1 MEHIGFEGEL
11 FMGTSNIKLRKF
23 QDDINTLVLTN
34 SDLSWEARL
43 VCLEL
48 ITERVKQLANDAIIE
63 ELRQEG
69 ENAESVCEDKLGELP
84 K

>member
-1 MEHIGFEGEL
+1 
-11 FMGTSNIKLRKF
+11 MGTSNVKLRKF
-23 QDDINTLVLTN
+23 QDDINTLVLAN

-69 ENAESVCEDKLGELP
+69 ENAESVQ
-84 K
+84 